1 MQEESPRNRMSEDLS
16 KSVSAELNLPLYAFT
31 TMEYFPCGPP
41 YAGGYR
47 LRGDHGEQPAG
58 NEKSDGMPVTQNE
71 GEQVCLTLDNVWF
84 CVRGKHRPRRCI
96 LSIRE
101 EELVGIAGPNG
112 SGKST
117 LMKIMVGLLKPDKGT
132 VAFTCHIDE
141 CEGMTPCRP
150 CIGYVPQNPVIRQ
163 EQFPFTAREVVEM
176 GTFGQGG
183 LFRRM
188 NSDSKRAVG
197 NAIAE
202 AGLENVQH
210 ELFSDLSGGQQQRT
224 LIARALVGR
233 PHIIALDEPTNGVD
247 AQSKQEFYKLVY
259 SPEQSAPDHRPD
271 DPARPA

>member
-1 MQEESPRNRMSEDLS
+1 
-16 KSVSAELNLPLYAFT
+16 
-31 TMEYFPCGPP
+31 
-41 YAGGYR
+41 
-47 LRGDHGEQPAG
+47 
-58 NEKSDGMPVTQNE
+58 MPVAHLERQ
-71 GEQVCLTLDNVWF
+71 QVCLTLDRVWF
-84 CVRGKHRPRRCI
+84 AYGANTVLEDVS
-96 LSIRE
+96 LSIQQ

-117 LMKIMVGLLKPDKGT
+117 LMKIMVGLLRPERGT
-132 VAFTCHIDE
+132 VSFSCHIDE

-163 EQFPFTAREVVEM
+163 EQFPITAREVVEM
-176 GTFGQGG
+176 GTFGQIG

-188 NSDSKRAVG
+188 DADSRKAVD

-202 AGLENVQH
+202 AGLGGVQY

-247 AQSKQEFYKLVY
+247 AQSKQEFYQLITHLNREHRITVLMILHDLPDLAAHVERVIFLQRKVVY
-259 SPEQSAPDHRPD
+259 DGPSSNLNAEGLWNLMLKAGRSG
-271 DPARPA
+271 

>member
-1 MQEESPRNRMSEDLS
+1 
-16 KSVSAELNLPLYAFT
+16 
-31 TMEYFPCGPP
+31 
-41 YAGGYR
+41 
-47 LRGDHGEQPAG
+47 
-58 NEKSDGMPVTQNE
+58 MPVTLQDNQ
-71 GEQVCLTLDNVWF
+71 QVCLTLDRVWF
-84 CVRGKHRPRRCI
+84 AYGTNTVLEDVS
-96 LSIRE
+96 LSIQQ

-117 LMKIMVGLLKPDKGT
+117 LMKIMVGLLRPGRGT
-132 VAFTCHIDE
+132 ISFSCHIDE

-163 EQFPFTAREVVEM
+163 EQFPITAREVVEM
-176 GTFGQGG
+176 GTFGQIG

-188 NSDSKRAVG
+188 DAGSRKAVD

-202 AGLENVQH
+202 AGLGRVQH

-247 AQSKQEFYKLVY
+247 AQSKQEFYQLISHLNREHRITVLMILHDLPDLAAHVERVIFLQRKVVY
-259 SPEQSAPDHRPD
+259 DGPSANLNAEGLWNLMLKAGRSI
-271 DPARPA
+271 

>member
-1 MQEESPRNRMSEDLS
+1 MTQP
-16 KSVSAELNLPLYAFT
+16 
-31 TMEYFPCGPP
+31 
-41 YAGGYR
+41 GGK
-47 LRGDHGEQPAG
+47 E
-58 NEKSDGMPVTQNE
+58 
-71 GEQVCLTLDNVWF
+71 VCLTLDNVWF
-84 CVRGKHRPRRCI
+84 AYGAAAVLEDVSLTVRQ
-96 LSIRE
+96 

-117 LMKIMVGLLKPDKGT
+117 LMKIMVGLLRPDRGK
-132 VAFTCHIDE
+132 VSFTCHIDE

-163 EQFPFTAREVVEM
+163 EQFPITAREVVEM
-176 GTFGQGG
+176 GTFGQIG

-188 NSDSKRAVG
+188 DPGSRAAVD

-202 AGLENVQH
+202 AGLSDVQH

-247 AQSKQEFYKLVY
+247 AQSKQEFYGLVTHLNREHHITVLMILHDLPDLAAHVQRIIFLQKKVIY
-259 SPEQSAPDHRPD
+259 DGPAANLNAEGLWNLMIEAGRSP
-271 DPARPA
+271 